1 MTGIELESARLI
13 QLSHITKVF
22 GKVVALDDVSLDIQQ
37 GEMLALVGENGAG
50 KSSLM
55 NVLYG
60 LYHPDQGELRIGG
73 ERVRLRGPKDAI
85 ARGIGMV
92 HQHFMLVPTL
102 TVAENVVLGREP
114 TRRGLLDLK
123 RAQQEVEATC
133 KRFGFQLDPKARISE
148 LTVGSQQKVEIVKAL
163 HRGAQVLIL
172 DEPTAV
178 LTPQEADE
186 LFRVARGLAAEGKTV
201 VLISHKLKEVL
212 AFAQRICVMRRG
224 KMVASVASKDT
235 DARRLADL
243 MITGEEGGGAG
254 ARTLQATVEVP
265 TAAPGA
271 AAPIAAPA
279 AEPILRLDG
288 VCAGPKLTGATL
300 EVRPGEI
307 VGIAGVDG
315 NGQRELA
322 EVVTGLRPAERGELR
337 LAGRSGKLDPHEARH
352 RGVSHVP
359 EDRLLHAI
367 VGPMRVDENV
377 SLGRQEQPPFAKGP
391 WIDFTGRRERTESLA
406 ETYDVRPRDPS
417 VPCGRLSGGN
427 QQKVVFAREL
437 DAQPKLLVAVQPTR
451 GLDIAAVAAVRR
463 KLVEEKARGTGVLLV
478 SLDLEEV
485 LALSD
490 RIYVMFEGKV
500 VGERP
505 RGADERELG
514 ALMLGGAAHG

>member
-1 MTGIELESARLI
+1 ML
-13 QLSHITKVF
+13 
-22 GKVVALDDVSLDIQQ
+22 ALDDVSLELQR
-37 GEMLALVGENGAG
+37 GEMVALVGENGAG

-60 LYHPDQGELRIGG
+60 LYHPDRGEVLIQG

-114 TRRGLLDLK
+114 TRRGLLDLA
-123 RAQQEVEATC
+123 RACTEVEATC
-133 KRFGFQLDPKARISE
+133 KRFGFQLDPTARISE

-186 LFRVARGLAAEGKTV
+186 LFRVARGLAAEGHTV

-212 AFAQRICVMRRG
+212 GFAQRICVMRRG
-224 KMVASVASKDT
+224 RMVATVAAADT
-235 DARRLADL
+235 DTRRLADL
-243 MITGEEGGGAG
+243 MISGEEGGGGRASAAEREI
-254 ARTLQATVEVP
+254 ARDA
-265 TAAPGA
+265 AAPLTTEGA
-271 AAPIAAPA
+271 AAVPAPPPA
-279 AEPILRLDG
+279 AGQPLLKVTD
-288 VCAGPKLTGATL
+288 VHAGPKLRGATL
-300 EVRPGEI
+300 EVRAGEI

-322 EVVTGLRPAERGELR
+322 EVVTGLRRVDRGEVMLCG
-337 LAGRSGKLDPHEARH
+337 AGGSLDPHEARR
-352 RGVSHVP
+352 RGISHVP

-367 VGPMRVDENV
+367 VGPMRVEENV
-377 SLGRQEQPPFAKGP
+377 ALGRQADPPFARGP
-391 WIDFTGRRERTESLA
+391 WIDFPGRRERTESLLEA
-406 ETYDVRPRDPS
+406 YDVRPRDPT

-437 DAQPKLLVAVQPTR
+437 DARPRLLVAVQPTR
-451 GLDIAAVAAVRR
+451 GLDIAAVAAVRKR
-463 KLVEEKARGTGVLLV
+463 LVDEKSRGTGVLLV

-490 RIYVMFEGKV
+490 RIYVMYEGQV
-500 VGERP
+500 AGERP